1 MEKIKFDYLLE
12 HIELLNEMPKPAT
25 SFGPLNDKFSEMSPK
40 IAELDKRTLGTSSA
54 AKPNLF
60 RKTVIGLYNDAT
72 EEFKYTIPIINN
84 RINKLVDS
92 LFKKVDTDFDQFDI
106 ETFEDIVP
114 NSKNQPA
121 YDSAIKLAEAIV
133 YSKYYPDFKSLSPD
147 KFASLQ
153 IPSSVKKQLQEI
165 MDNISNSSSNGAKL
179 NSLLDQ
185 RTDMIANPDND
196 AVALLSPLDV
206 VKFVNGSDKTDI
218 PAVKDAFEALF
229 VGNRR
234 EMDPAIKK
242 RQEII
247 NSPDFRNQLTV
258 ELFDYYR
265 NSDRSRSSSAMAS
278 ERIVQGAIGMSK
290 NEFSAIAT
298 EVQDIITEIKNLN
311 RLQRSSIK
319 KKKNPFAISPTLQKY
334 KETGEIPKQDIVDVE
349 DDDLNEYLSTVL
361 SIWGTDVR
369 KNIATQF
376 DPTKTAFINS
386 IDVPT
391 VYIPI
396 KAVNGITQTSY
407 NLITD
412 FIEKIYNNRN
422 AKGIVFTP
430 EDFQTK
436 IIDPIAA
443 LKTAPN
449 EVEVLESIRDG
460 LTDFEFGTVGSDDV
474 ERQIGGIEN
483 SVVRAVFD
491 RPENEGMF
499 EKVKDV
505 IKKQLQIIE
514 AQLIYSMSRTM
525 AASDKAAMEAGNTP
539 PPAPVA
545 PQQAVTPQEEP
556 QPVQESV
563 FSYMEGQLQKDNKFK
578 GDASQFKDRGF
589 KKANNYWHWMNQ

>member
-60 RKTVIGLYNDAT
+60 RKTVIGLYNDTT

-92 LFKKVDTDFDQFDI
+92 LFKNVDTNFNQFDI
-106 ETFEDIVP
+106 DTFEDIVP
-114 NSKNQPA
+114 NSESQPA

-147 KFASLQ
+147 KFATLQ
-153 IPSSVKKQLQEI
+153 LPAKVKKQLMEI
-165 MDNISNSSSNGAKL
+165 MDNISNATSNGAKL
-179 NSLLDQ
+179 NRLLDQ
-185 RTDMIANPDND
+185 RADMIANPDND

-206 VKFVNGSDKTDI
+206 VKFVNGTDKTDI

-229 VGNRR
+229 IGNRR
-234 EMDPAIKK
+234 EMDPVIKK

-247 NSPDFRNQLTV
+247 NSPDFRNQLNI

-278 ERIVQGAIGMSK
+278 ERIVQDAIGMSK
-290 NEFSAIAT
+290 TEFSAIAN
-298 EVQDIITEIKNLN
+298 EVQDIIAEIKNLN

-319 KKKNPFAISPTLQKY
+319 KKKNAFAISPTLQKY
-334 KETGEIPKQDIVDVE
+334 KETGEISKTDIADKE
-349 DDDLNEYLSTVL
+349 DDDLNEYLAIIL
-361 SIWGTDVR
+361 DIWRTDVR
-369 KNIATQF
+369 KNITTQF
-376 DPTKTAFINS
+376 DPAKSAFINS
-386 IDVPT
+386 FIAPT
-391 VYIPI
+391 VYIPR
-396 KAVNGITQTSY
+396 KAVNGITLTSY
-407 NLITD
+407 NLIDD

-430 EDFQTK
+430 DDFQTK

-443 LKTAPN
+443 LQTAPN
-449 EVEVLESIRDG
+449 EVQVLESIRDG
-460 LTDFEFGTVGSDDV
+460 LTDFEFGTVGSDDD

-491 RPENEGMF
+491 NPENEGMF

-514 AQLIYSMSRTM
+514 AQLIYNMTRLQK
-525 AASDKAAMEAGNTP
+525 ASDKATMEAGNTQP
-539 PPAPVA
+539 PSPVA
-545 PQQAVTPQEEP
+545 PQQAVAPQEEP

-563 FSYMEGQLQKDNKFK
+563 FSYMEHQLQKDNKFK
-578 GDASQFKDRGF
+578 GDDSQFKDRGF

>member
-60 RKTVIGLYNDAT
+60 RKTVIGLYNDTT

-165 MDNISNSSSNGAKL
+165 MDNISNSSSNFAKL
-179 NSLLDQ
+179 NRLLDQ

-206 VKFVNGSDKTDI
+206 VKFVNGGDKTDI

-298 EVQDIITEIKNLN
+298 EVQDIIAEIKNLN
-311 RLQRSSIK
+311 KIQRSSIK

-334 KETGEIPKQDIVDVE
+334 KETGEIPKQDIMDEE

-361 SIWGTDVR
+361 SIWGNDVR
-369 KNIATQF
+369 KHIATQF

-407 NLITD
+407 NLITN

-436 IIDPIAA
+436 IIDPITA

-491 RPENEGMF
+491 RPENEGTF

-525 AASDKAAMEAGNTP
+525 AASDKAGNTP

-545 PQQAVTPQEEP
+545 PQQAVAPQEEP

-563 FSYMEGQLQKDNKFK
+563 FSYMEIQLQKDNKFK

>member
-25 SFGPLNDKFSEMSPK
+25 GYGPLNDKFSEMSPK
-40 IAELDKRTLGTSSA
+40 IAELDKRTLGTGSA

-60 RKTVIGLYNDAT
+60 RKTVIGLYNDTT

-92 LFKKVDTDFDQFDI
+92 LFKKVDTNFDQFDI

-206 VKFVNGSDKTDI
+206 VKFVNGTDKTDI

-234 EMDPAIKK
+234 EMDPVIKK

-298 EVQDIITEIKNLN
+298 EVQDIIAEIKNLN

-319 KKKNPFAISPTLQKY
+319 KKKNPFAISPTLQQY

-391 VYIPI
+391 VYIPR

-525 AASDKAAMEAGNTP
+525 AASDKAAIEAGNTP
-539 PPAPVA
+539 PPAPVT
-545 PQQAVTPQEEP
+545 PPPAVAPQEEP

-563 FSYMEGQLQKDNKFK
+563 FSYMEDQLQKDNKFK

>member
-60 RKTVIGLYNDAT
+60 RKTVIGLYNDTT

-298 EVQDIITEIKNLN
+298 EVQDIIAEIKNLN

-319 KKKNPFAISPTLQKY
+319 KKKNPFAISPTLQQY

-361 SIWGTDVR
+361 SIWGNDVR
-369 KNIATQF
+369 KHIATQF

-391 VYIPI
+391 VYIPR

-525 AASDKAAMEAGNTP
+525 AASDKAGNTP

-545 PQQAVTPQEEP
+545 PQQAVAPQEEP

-563 FSYMEGQLQKDNKFK
+563 FSYMEIQLQKDNKFK

>member
-60 RKTVIGLYNDAT
+60 RKTVIGLYNDTT

-179 NSLLDQ
+179 NRLLDQ

-298 EVQDIITEIKNLN
+298 EVQDIIAEIKNLN
-311 RLQRSSIK
+311 KIQRSSIK

-334 KETGEIPKQDIVDVE
+334 KETGEIPKQDIVDEE

-391 VYIPI
+391 VYIPR

-407 NLITD
+407 NLITN

-436 IIDPIAA
+436 IIDPITA

-491 RPENEGMF
+491 RPENEGTF

-545 PQQAVTPQEEP
+545 PQQAVAPQEEP

>member
-25 SFGPLNDKFSEMSPK
+25 GYGPLNDKFSEMSPK
-40 IAELDKRTLGTSSA
+40 IAELDKRTLGTGSA

-60 RKTVIGLYNDAT
+60 RKTVIGLYNDTT

-92 LFKKVDTDFDQFDI
+92 LFKKVDTNFDQFDI

-114 NSKNQPA
+114 NSKNQPV

-133 YSKYYPDFKSLSPD
+133 YSKYYPDFKSLPPD

-179 NSLLDQ
+179 DSLLDQ
-185 RTDMIANPDND
+185 RSDMIANPDND

-206 VKFVNGSDKTDI
+206 VKFVNGTDKTDI

-229 VGNRR
+229 IGNRR
-234 EMDPAIKK
+234 EMDPVIKK

-298 EVQDIITEIKNLN
+298 EVQDIIAEIKNLN

-334 KETGEIPKQDIVDVE
+334 KETGEIPKQDIVDEE

-391 VYIPI
+391 VYIPR

-412 FIEKIYNNRN
+412 FIEKIYKNRN

-545 PQQAVTPQEEP
+545 PQQAVAPQEEP

-563 FSYMEGQLQKDNKFK
+563 FSYMEHQLQKDNKFK

>member
-25 SFGPLNDKFSEMSPK
+25 GYGPLNDKFSEMSPK
-40 IAELDKRTLGTSSA
+40 IAELDKRTLGTGSA

-60 RKTVIGLYNDAT
+60 RKTVIGLYNDTT

-92 LFKKVDTDFDQFDI
+92 LFKKVDTNFDQFDI

-206 VKFVNGSDKTDI
+206 VKFVNGTDKTDI

-234 EMDPAIKK
+234 EMDPVIKK

-298 EVQDIITEIKNLN
+298 EVQDIIAEIKNLN

-319 KKKNPFAISPTLQKY
+319 KKKNPFAISPTLQQY
-334 KETGEIPKQDIVDVE
+334 KDTGEIPKQDIVDVE

-391 VYIPI
+391 VYIPR

-539 PPAPVA
+539 PPAPVT
-545 PQQAVTPQEEP
+545 PPPAVTPQEEP

-563 FSYMEGQLQKDNKFK
+563 FSYMEDQLQKDNKFK

>member
-60 RKTVIGLYNDAT
+60 RKTVIGLYNDTT

-298 EVQDIITEIKNLN
+298 EVQDIIAEIKNLN
-311 RLQRSSIK
+311 KIQRSSIK

-334 KETGEIPKQDIVDVE
+334 KETGEIPKQDIVDEE

-407 NLITD
+407 NLITN

-436 IIDPIAA
+436 IIDPITA

-491 RPENEGMF
+491 RPENEGTF

-545 PQQAVTPQEEP
+545 PQQAVAPQEEP

>member
-25 SFGPLNDKFSEMSPK
+25 GYGPLNDKFSEMSPK
-40 IAELDKRTLGTSSA
+40 IAELDKRTLGTGSA

-60 RKTVIGLYNDAT
+60 RKTVIGLYNDTT

-92 LFKKVDTDFDQFDI
+92 LFKKVDTNFDQFDI

-133 YSKYYPDFKSLSPD
+133 YSKYYPDFKSLPPD

-185 RTDMIANPDND
+185 RTDMLANPDND

-206 VKFVNGSDKTDI
+206 VKFVNGTDKTDI

-229 VGNRR
+229 IGNRR
-234 EMDPAIKK
+234 EMDPVIKK

-298 EVQDIITEIKNLN
+298 EVQDIIAEIKNLN

-319 KKKNPFAISPTLQKY
+319 KKKNSFAISPTLQKY
-334 KETGEIPKQDIVDVE
+334 KETGEIPKQDIVDEE

-386 IDVPT
+386 IDAPT
-391 VYIPI
+391 VYIPR

-525 AASDKAAMEAGNTP
+525 AASDKAAMEAGNTLP
-539 PPAPVA
+539 PTPVT
-545 PQQAVTPQEEP
+545 PQPVVAPQEEP

-563 FSYMEGQLQKDNKFK
+563 FLYMEHQLQKDNKFK